1 MKKLSTFALFCEI
14 LSKIFIFEEDLV
26 KYGLFFGKKFD
37 IFGVNKHQNQHFL
50 S

>member
-26 KYGLFFGKKFD
+26 KYGLFWEKIE